1 VASEQTSS
9 DFGTSKRGG
18 ASSADIRIFI
28 HYASSDV
35 ASAALAHR
43 LAGYLRDMG
52 FAVADIRT
60 VDLRIEKVSV
70 RYFFGADR
78 EDSEHLVEAVE
89 RFLDDAQ
96 SQSPQRATDF
106 THYTPKPRPGNVEV
120 WLPTS

>member
-1 VASEQTSS
+1 VAPEQTSS
-9 DFGTSKRGG
+9 DFGTSERGG

-28 HYASSDV
+28 HYDSSDV

-43 LAGYLRDMG
+43 LAGYLRDLG

-60 VDLRIEKVSV
+60 VDFRIEKPSV

-78 EDSEHLVEAVE
+78 NDSEHLVQAVE
-89 RFLDDAQ
+89 GFFDDPQ
-96 SQSPQRATDF
+96 SRSPPRATDF